1 MEIITTPKA
10 WGNSLGIIIS
20 REKARA
26 ENIDENTQV
35 IVKLK
40 KLNPVSDVFG
50 MLKKELRGFDTQ
62 KFKDE
67 LRREEKET
75 YKRKFGLN

>member
-40 KLNPVSDVFG
+40 NLP
-50 MLKKELRGFDTQ
+50 
-62 KFKDE
+62 
-67 LRREEKET
+67 T
-75 YKRKFGLN
+75 YYFR